1 MANFDIAY
9 KKTASQEGGYV
20 KDPRDKGGETYM
32 GISRKYHPDWEG
44 WKKFIDPCNNPEFG
58 STLKRGDIID
68 VEELHSLVK
77 SFYKENF
84 WDRLRCSS
92 LESQEIADELYDTAV
107 NMGIVTAVKILQ
119 RSINLLISGSIS
131 VDGII
136 GYKTLCNANQI
147 NPKYLLKTL
156 NGFQFMKYVSICET
170 NPSQEKF
177 FKGWLKRV

>member
-1 MANFDIAY
+1 MMVNFDIAY
-9 KKTASQEGGYV
+9 IKTAAIEGGYV
-20 KDPRDKGGETYM
+20 KDPNDKGCETYM
-32 GISRKYHPDWEG
+32 GISRKFHPDWEG
-44 WKKFIDPCNNPEFG
+44 WAKFIDPCKG
-58 STLKRGDIID
+58 DLRRGDIIEN
-68 VEELHSLVK
+68 EELHSLVK

-92 LESQEIADELYDTAV
+92 LESQEIANELYDTAV
-107 NMGIVTAVKILQ
+107 NMGVVTVVKMLQ
-119 RSINLLISGSIS
+119 RAINLLISGSIL

-147 NPKYLLKTL
+147 NPRFLLKTL
-156 NGFQFMKYVSICET
+156 NGFQFMKYASICEA